1 MVKIEIN
8 YQQIL
13 KAVRSL
19 PLKER
24 ARLAREIQKDT
35 IRQQWR
41 QIRSEIMSAPKAKIS
56 RNEVKRIIDGTR
68 EEIYAQSRSGR

>member
-13 KAVRSL
+13 KAVKNL

-35 IRQQWR
+35 IHEQWR
-41 QIRSEIMSAPKAKIS
+41 QIRSEIMSTPKAKIS
-56 RNEVKRIIDGTR
+56 RDEIKRIIDGAR
-68 EEIYAQSRSGR
+68 EEIYAQNRSRR

>member
-13 KAVRSL
+13 KAVKNL

-24 ARLAREIQKDT
+24 VRLAREIQKDT
-35 IRQQWR
+35 IQEQWR
-41 QIRSEIMSAPKAKIS
+41 QIRSEIMSTPKAKIS
-56 RNEVKRIIDGTR
+56 RNEVQRIIDGTR
-68 EEIYAQSRSGR
+68 EEIYAKSRGRR

>member
-35 IRQQWR
+35 IREQWR

>member
-13 KAVRSL
+13 KAVKSL
-19 PLKER
+19 PLRER
-24 ARLAREIQKDT
+24 ARLAKEIQKDT
-35 IRQQWR
+35 IQEQWR
-41 QIRSEIMSAPKAKIS
+41 QIRSEITSTPKAKIS

-68 EEIYAQSRSGR
+68 EEIYAQSRSRR